1 MSMGDKTACYRRDGR
16 NESMLSHQKHDQ
28 SLDQDITIFRTIN
41 PPFGPLLVRYHHL
54 SSGPAENAREMH

>member
-28 SLDQDITIFRTIN
+28 SLDHDITIFRTIIS
-41 PPFGPLLVRYHHL
+41 PISPSFGPLTHPSDLY
-54 SSGPAENAREMH
+54 